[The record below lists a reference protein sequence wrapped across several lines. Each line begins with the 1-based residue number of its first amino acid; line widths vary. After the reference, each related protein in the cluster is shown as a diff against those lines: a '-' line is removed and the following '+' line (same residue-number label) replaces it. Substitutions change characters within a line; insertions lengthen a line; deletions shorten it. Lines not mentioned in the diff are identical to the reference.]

1 MSGFTFFYIT
11 AALTGLLILV
21 TCGVWLRYDLRVL
34 PVWRRRVL
42 SAPAPAAT
50 VVALGEEPRLWN
62 HWSSYTQVVQASPAG
77 GFSLATRPGRLR
89 LVALPRESFDRA
101 FHREIDFDKLA
112 PVGQPVTVGARET
125 VRVALQFRSTA
136 D

>member
-34 PVWRRRVL
+34 PVW
-42 SAPAPAAT
+42 
-50 VVALGEEPRLWN
+50 
-62 HWSSYTQVVQASPAG
+62 
-77 GFSLATRPGRLR
+77 
-89 LVALPRESFDRA
+89 A

-125 VRVALQFRSTA
+125 VRVALQLRSTA
-136 D
+136 DQEPLTPAKASR